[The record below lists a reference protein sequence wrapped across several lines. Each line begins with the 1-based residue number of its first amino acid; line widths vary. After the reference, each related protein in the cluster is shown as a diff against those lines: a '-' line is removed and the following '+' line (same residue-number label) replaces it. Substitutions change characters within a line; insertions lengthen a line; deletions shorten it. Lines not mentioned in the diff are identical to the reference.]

1 MGARISIPD
10 IGESNVAVIIN
21 GSTLIDSASFQS
33 QLFLRQVG
41 AILPQFLE
49 VGFNVA
55 ALHIRQ
61 L

>member
-21 GSTLIDSASFQS
+21 WSTLIDSASFQS

-41 AILPQFLE
+41 AQF
-49 VGFNVA
+49 VSFSFFA
-55 ALHIRQ
+55 AH
-61 L
+61 